1 LTEVALRRL
10 EVRAVSERPEASP
23 PLARAQLWGPP
34 EVRAV
39 LHAMAASPDVAGS
52 PSAASHAD
60 AAARSVVLP
69 QEGAAHAA
77 ALREEAVRREAAAAR
92 VVAEQ
97 HAAGQPSEA
106 ARDERMA
113 RPSGVDLSVA
123 GPSSLQVRFRRG
135 PQPARGRS
143 ARIARATA
151 LSSAARS

>member
-1 LTEVALRRL
+1 VALRRL
-10 EVRAVSERPEASP
+10 EAWAVSERPEASP
-23 PLARAQLWGPP
+23 PLAPAQLWGPP
-34 EVRAV
+34 EVQAV
-39 LHAMAASPDVAGS
+39 LHATAASPDVAGS

-69 QEGAAHAA
+69 REEAAHAA
-77 ALREEAVRREAAAAR
+77 ALREEAVRREAAAPR

-106 ARDERMA
+106 RDERMA
-113 RPSGVDLSVA
+113 QPSGVDLSVA